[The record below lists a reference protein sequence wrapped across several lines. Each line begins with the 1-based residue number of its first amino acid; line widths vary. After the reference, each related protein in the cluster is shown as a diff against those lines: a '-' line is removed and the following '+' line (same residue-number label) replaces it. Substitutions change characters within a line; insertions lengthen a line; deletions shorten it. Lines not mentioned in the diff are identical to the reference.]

1 VAILQALISL
11 ISRSASTALNAIFG
25 WAVLALFGQTSPKEK
40 TLLSALVGAAGAW
53 PLLLVGIAFP
63 KIALFAIS
71 FVPLAKTMPTLW
83 LRLVWIGLALIVPIV
98 VGIVVA
104 SRSPP
109 QNLPEPKWK
118 KLLRGFPITLALAG
132 AFLMML
138 VVAPIQKIAA
148 MMKGKEVVHLPAV
161 MRNKLLAPEIMGAL
175 AGSLGAHGIR
185 LQEAAPPWTMT
196 APSKILLK
204 IGGQAFAHMVTE
216 HIEFRK
222 NDRLE
227 VAVMPNEAVLKG
239 KPDEVARARALA
251 MEVYAPR
258 EVSETFSPAA
268 QLLEKQIKRVWSV
281 YLEEP
286 RRHRSSPALVG
297 RVNEIAT
304 ELAETNLPP
313 DEWQVV
319 YRLLLQLDRALRG
332 DRPLLTRPPAHP
344 EEGAAMAERKIYAS
358 GPPAPV
364 ALPSPRTM
372 SKDVPTPPIT
382 VAVPVSVEGLSTR
395 ELVGHITESA
405 VLLAKKEIELA
416 RTEIKADLK
425 AELGMVKGMGV
436 AGVCALLTACMLL
449 VSLTLGLGNFMAE
462 WLAGLL
468 VSALVLTVGTVA
480 GVVGWGKRVKNPLE
494 ATRRTLKEDAQ
505 WAKERLA

>member
-1 VAILQALISL
+1 MAILQALISL

-25 WAVLALFGQTSPKEK
+25 WAVLALFGQTAPKEK
-40 TLLSALVGAAGAW
+40 TLLSALVAAAGAW

-63 KIALFAIS
+63 KIALFAVS
-71 FVPLAKTMPTLW
+71 FVPLAKSVPTLW
-83 LRLVWIGLALIVPIV
+83 LRLVWIALALLVPIV

-104 SRSPP
+104 KRSPP

-118 KLLRGFPITLALAG
+118 KLLRGFPITLALAA
-132 AFLMML
+132 AFLLML
-138 VVAPIQKIAA
+138 VVAPAQKIASLI
-148 MMKGKEVVHLPAV
+148 KGKEVVRLPAV
-161 MRNKLLAPEIMGAL
+161 MRNKLLAPEVMRAL
-175 AGSLGAHGIR
+175 VGSLAAHDIQVR
-185 LQEAAPPWTMT
+185 EASPPWTMT
-196 APSKILLK
+196 APSKILLR

-216 HIEFRK
+216 HIEYRK

-227 VAVMPNEAVLKG
+227 VAVMPNEAVLSG

-258 EVSETFSPAA
+258 EVSETFSPVA
-268 QLLEKQIKRVWSV
+268 QGLEKQIKRVWSV
-281 YLEEP
+281 YLEKP
-286 RRHRSSPALVG
+286 HQHRSAPALVG
-297 RVNEIAT
+297 RVNEIAS
-304 ELAETNLPP
+304 ELAESNLPP

-332 DRPLLTRPPAHP
+332 DRPLLTKPFVHP
-344 EEGAAMAERKIYAS
+344 EEGASMADRKTLAP
-358 GPPAPV
+358 GPAPV

-372 SKDVPTPPIT
+372 SKDVRTPPLA
-382 VAVPVSVEGLSTR
+382 VAVPLSVEGLSNR

-425 AELGMVKGMGV
+425 AELGMVKGLGV
-436 AGVCALLTACMLL
+436 AGVCALLTANMLL

-468 VSALVLTVGTVA
+468 VTAVVLTVGTIA
-480 GVVGWGKRVKNPLE
+480 GFVGWGKRVKNPLE

>member
-1 VAILQALISL
+1 MALLQALISL
-11 ISRSASTALNAIFG
+11 VSRSASTALNAIFG

-40 TLLSALVGAAGAW
+40 TLLSALVGAAGVW

-63 KIALFAIS
+63 KIALFAVS
-71 FVPLAKTMPTLW
+71 FVPLGKSVPTLW
-83 LRLVWIGLALIVPIV
+83 LRLIWIGLALVVPIV

-104 SRSPP
+104 KRSPP
-109 QNLPEPKWK
+109 ENLPEPKWK
-118 KLLRGFPITLALAG
+118 KLLRGFPITLALATS
-132 AFLMML
+132 FLLML
-138 VVAPIQKIAA
+138 VVAPLQKIASLLQ
-148 MMKGKEVVHLPAV
+148 GKEVVHLPAV
-161 MRNKLLAPEIMGAL
+161 MRNKLLVPELMGAL
-175 AGSLGAHGIR
+175 AGTLGSHGIR
-185 LQEAAPPWTMT
+185 LQPATPPWTMT

-216 HIEFRK
+216 HIEYRK

-258 EVSETFSPAA
+258 EVSETFSPIA

-281 YLEEP
+281 YLEKP
-286 RRHRSSPALVG
+286 PQHRSSPALVG
-297 RVNEIAT
+297 RVNEIAA

-332 DRPLLTRPPAHP
+332 DRPLLTRPPTHP
-344 EEGAAMAERKIYAS
+344 EEGASMAERKTFAP
-358 GPPAPV
+358 GPAPV

-372 SKDVPTPPIT
+372 SKDVRPPPLT
-382 VAVPVSVEGLSTR
+382 VAVPLSVEGLSNR

-425 AELGMVKGMGV
+425 AELGMVKGLGV
-436 AGVCALLTACMLL
+436 AGVCALLTAAMLL
-449 VSLTLGLGNFMAE
+449 VTLTLGLGNFMAE

-468 VSALVLTVGTVA
+468 VSAVVLTVGTVA
-480 GVVGWGKRVKNPLE
+480 GVIGWGKRVKNPLE